1 MICFAWNGFPQ
12 YAARCVGELVKKT
25 NEKVVVVATTPSVPI
40 KGMEDVCGCE
50 VIWVKENCTIEEHL
64 PFKVE
69 DIKLLIVSGWAT
81 PAFNLL
87 SSKVKS
93 GGGKVVAMVD
103 NNYFFSFKE
112 VLRAIRFRLLLKN
125 KYDGFFVPGK
135 SGRKL
140 LRFYGVK
147 DSLIKEG
154 MYSADAKLF
163 FSEKP
168 LSQREKKII
177 FVGQL
182 CNRKNVLRMIEAF
195 RSANDK
201 NEWKLE
207 LYGCGPLKDQI
218 KNGDGVSVYDFLQPE
233 QLAEK
238 YREARAFCL
247 GSVEEHWGLVVH
259 EAALSGCVLLLSDNV
274 GAKEDL
280 LHDNGYSF
288 EPHKVHEMTRAFQ
301 RVMSMS
307 DDEFL
312 MAQDNSIKNAVQV
325 NMDKFVMSVQ
335 SFM

>member
-50 VIWVKENCTIEEHL
+50 VIWVKENCTIEEPL

-103 NNYFFSFKE
+103 NNYIFSFKE
-112 VLRAIRFRLLLKN
+112 LLRAIRFRLLLKN

-135 SGRKL
+135 SGRRL

-195 RSANDK
+195 RKANDK

-259 EAALSGCVLLLSDNV
+259 EAALSGCVLLLSDKV

-280 LHDNGYSF
+280 LSDNGYLFNPYNVAEIESSF
-288 EPHKVHEMTRAFQ
+288 RRM
-301 RVMSMS
+301 MNMS
-307 DDEFL
+307 DTELDL
-312 MAQDNSIKNAVQV
+312 AQCNSV
-325 NMDKFVMSVQ
+325 NKAKEINVEKFVHSVL

>member
-12 YAARCVGELVKKT
+12 YAARCVGEFVKKT
-25 NEKVVVVATTPSVPI
+25 KEKVVVIATMPNVPI

-50 VIWVKENCTIEEHL
+50 VIWVKGKCSIEDHL
-64 PFKVE
+64 SFKVE
-69 DIKLLIVSGWAT
+69 DIKLLVVSGWAISS
-81 PAFNLL
+81 FNLL
-87 SSKVKS
+87 SSRVKQC
-93 GGGKVVAMVD
+93 GGKVVAMVD
-103 NNYFFSFKE
+103 NNYNFSFKE
-112 VLRAIRFRLLLKN
+112 IFKLIRFRLLLKN
-125 KYDGFFVPGK
+125 KYDGFFVPGR

-195 RSANDK
+195 RRANDK

-207 LYGCGPLKDQI
+207 LYGCGPQKNQI
-218 KNGDGVSVYDFLQPE
+218 QNVGGVSVYEFLQPE
-233 QLAEK
+233 QLAGR
-238 YREARAFCL
+238 YRESRAFCL

-259 EAALSGCVLLLSDNV
+259 EAALSGCVLLLSDKV

-280 LHDNGYSF
+280 LSDNGYLFNPYNVAEIESSF
-288 EPHKVHEMTRAFQ
+288 RRM
-301 RVMSMS
+301 MNMS
-307 DDEFL
+307 DTELDL
-312 MAQDNSIKNAVQV
+312 AQCNSV
-325 NMDKFVMSVQ
+325 NKAKEINVKKFVHSVL